1 MTKNENR
8 TEMVNEA
15 IARMKILKMHKN
27 TIKEFETEGKLN
39 YSDPQG
45 FLFWFE
51 EDAASSI
58 PKKVFD
64 ELKSFEERTG
74 YLVYHVIQSLTGI
87 GTMWSLLYIS
97 KDADEWEFE
106 KKDLE
111 NGFLYAY
118 VYNSTYPELSEA
130 GSIMVRPQFG
140 GVVRTA

>member
-8 TEMVNEA
+8 TEMVKEA
-15 IARMKILKMHKN
+15 IERMKILKMHKN

-45 FLFWFE
+45 FLLWFE

-97 KDADEWEFE
+97 KD
-106 KKDLE
+106 
-111 NGFLYAY
+111 
-118 VYNSTYPELSEA
+118 
-130 GSIMVRPQFG
+130 I
-140 GVVRTA
+140 

>member
-1 MTKNENR
+1 MTRNENR
-8 TEMVNEA
+8 SEMLNEA
-15 IARMKILKMHKN
+15 IARMKILKMHEN
-27 TIKEFETEGKLN
+27 PIKEFEAEGKLN

-51 EDAASSI
+51 EDTASRI

-64 ELKSFEERTG
+64 ALKSFEERTS
-74 YLVYHVIQSLTGI
+74 YLVYHVIQSLTEI
-87 GTMWSLLYIS
+87 GTMWSFLYVS

-106 KKDLE
+106 KEDLE
-111 NGFLYAY
+111 NGLLYAY

-130 GSIMVRPQFG
+130 GSIMIRPQFG